1 MSGFDWISLMK
12 EDRNP
17 GYLLESWTARVGKI
31 DQRSLR
37 SSRSR
42 EQKKE
47 APSLPSANAL
57 SAIVCAMVVFPV
69 QASPFN
75 Q

>member
-1 MSGFDWISLMK
+1 MK
-12 EDRNP
+12 VDRYS
-17 GYLLESWTARVGKI
+17 GYLLESWTARVGNI
-31 DQRSLR
+31 NLRFLR
-37 SSRSR
+37 SWYSR

-57 SAIVCAMVVFPV
+57 SAVVCAIVVFPV
-69 QASPFN
+69 PASPFN

>member
-1 MSGFDWISLMK
+1 MSGFDRISLTK
-12 EDRNP
+12 VDRNS

-31 DQRSLR
+31 DRRFLR
-37 SSRSR
+37 SSKSR

-57 SAIVCAMVVFPV
+57 SAVVCAMVVFPV
-69 QASPFN
+69 PASPFN